1 MIGPEVE
8 NVFGQRRRKNVTH
21 ASRIRSRRPY
31 TTTLS
36 RLAARVMPV

>member
-1 MIGPEVE
+1 MIGVEVE
-8 NVFGQRRRKNVTH
+8 NICNGRRKNVTH
-21 ASRIRSRRPY
+21 ASRIRSSRPY